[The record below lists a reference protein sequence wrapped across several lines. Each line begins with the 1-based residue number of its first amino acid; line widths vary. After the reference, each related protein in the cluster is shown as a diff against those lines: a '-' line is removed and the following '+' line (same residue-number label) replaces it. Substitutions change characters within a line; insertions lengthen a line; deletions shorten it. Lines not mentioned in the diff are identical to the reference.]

1 MGHGGRCWVTDPD
14 SQNFEAGKAATRMA
28 YGKLI
33 VCYIFNF
40 SAKVNFHS
48 ETHWTCEKVLS
59 TKKPT
64 VLHLSVNILALAY

>member
-28 YGKLI
+28 YGK
-33 VCYIFNF
+33 FNF

-48 ETHWTCEKVLS
+48 ETH
-59 TKKPT
+59 
-64 VLHLSVNILALAY
+64 

>member
-33 VCYIFNF
+33 VCYVFNF
-40 SAKVNFHS
+40 SAITMTSLPYNLGVQF
-48 ETHWTCEKVLS
+48 EIDQS
-59 TKKPT
+59 TPKIG
-64 VLHLSVNILALAY
+64 LMAF

>member
-33 VCYIFNF
+33 VCYVFNF
-40 SAKVNFHS
+40 SAITMKLA
-48 ETHWTCEKVLS
+48 THVRGC
-59 TKKPT
+59 
-64 VLHLSVNILALAY
+64 